1 MVWFIIAGNKM
12 KYAVQTYS
20 VESVF
25 FKLLLLAVS
34 PHDTETSIAI
44 IGEPNL
50 RPAVD
55 QGILTRLRTRTWQP
69 SRKCATCS
77 LDNCV
82 PAKW

>member
-1 MVWFIIAGNKM
+1 M

-34 PHDTETSIAI
+34 PHDAETSIAI

-55 QGILTRLRTRTWQP
+55 QGILTRLRTRT
-69 SRKCATCS
+69 
-77 LDNCV
+77 
-82 PAKW
+82 

>member
-25 FKLLLLAVS
+25 IKLLLLAVS
-34 PHDTETSIAI
+34 PHDAKTSIAI

-50 RPAVD
+50 RLLL
-55 QGILTRLRTRTWQP
+55 I
-69 SRKCATCS
+69 KES
-77 LDNCV
+77 LLGLGQEHDSQEENV
-82 PAKW
+82 LHVV

>member
-1 MVWFIIAGNKM
+1 MR
-12 KYAVQTYS
+12 YAVQTYS

-34 PHDTETSIAI
+34 PHDAKTSIAI

-55 QGILTRLRTRTWQP
+55 QGILTRLRTRT
-69 SRKCATCS
+69 
-77 LDNCV
+77 
-82 PAKW
+82 

>member
-34 PHDTETSIAI
+34 PHDAKTSIAI

-55 QGILTRLRTRTWQP
+55 
-69 SRKCATCS
+69 
-77 LDNCV
+77 
-82 PAKW
+82 